1 MPPLLPLLLLTCKQS
16 LRGRVAVNSD
26 SVDSE
31 DYYYFPEVEDYEFV
45 EGEDPEDLD
54 DEDMELY
61 VKSGRTYYGPDRGID
76 KEIKHATRYADN
88 RRRKALQRGD
98 YYGARQAARQAN
110 RAARRI
116 ARDYDGYGYRNG
128 NPYRYGYGGYVPY

>member
-1 MPPLLPLLLLTCKQS
+1 MPPLLPLLLLTCIQS

-61 VKSGRTYYGPDRGID
+61 GYRRTYYGGYGPGYGQRAAKQAWRDS
-76 KEIKHATRYADN
+76 RYARN
-88 RRRKALQRGD
+88 RARKAAQRGYNGYP
-98 YYGARQAARQAN
+98 YYAPGYGYGSVARQARRQA
-110 RAARRI
+110 RAA
-116 ARDYDGYGYRNG
+116 A
-128 NPYRYGYGGYVPY
+128 RYGYGYAPY